1 MSATI
6 QAIAAELTRNVQE
19 QVRVWQRMLDLS
31 VQQLR
36 ALQVQDVHGVHAML
50 QELEI
55 TMLER
60 SRTEVRRGVLL
71 AQAGAVLGIPA
82 EELTRDVIS
91 AYCDPATAQALAVA
105 AEELRSLIVELDA
118 IVHRNSALL
127 EQELSIIEVMVK
139 GATVDTTQ
147 RATYGK
153 QGTQTEAP
161 RLRLLDAQV

>member
-1 MSATI
+1 MRSSI
-6 QAIAAELTRNVQE
+6 QAIAAELTLNVQE
-19 QVRVWQRMLDLS
+19 QVRVWRRLLELS
-31 VQQLR
+31 IVQQQ
-36 ALQVQDVHGVHAML
+36 ALGVQDVHTVHAVL
-50 QELEI
+50 QEIEM

-71 AQAGAVLGIPA
+71 AQAAAVLGMAP
-82 EELTRDVIS
+82 EDVTRDVI
-91 AYCDPATAQALAVA
+91 AAHCEPATAEQLRVA
-105 AEELRSLIVELDA
+105 ASELRSLVVELDA
-118 IVHRNSALL
+118 IVHRNTALL
-127 EQELSIIEVMVK
+127 EQELSIIEVIVK

>member
-1 MSATI
+1 MSSI
-6 QAIAAELTRNVQE
+6 QAIAHELALNVDE
-19 QVRVWQRMLDLS
+19 QVRVWRRLLDLS
-31 VQQLR
+31 ITQLQ
-36 ALQVQDVHGVHAML
+36 ALQVQDVHTVHAVL
-50 QELEI
+50 QEIEVA
-55 TMLER
+55 MLER

-71 AQAGAVLGIPA
+71 AQAGAVLGIPP
-82 EELTRDVIS
+82 ESVTRDVVS
-91 AYCDPATAQALAVA
+91 AQCDPATAHRLGVA

-118 IVHRNSALL
+118 IVHRNSTLL

>member
-1 MSATI
+1 MSASI
-6 QAIAAELTRNVQE
+6 QAIAGELTRNVQE
-19 QVRVWQRMLDLS
+19 QVRVWGRMLELS
-31 VQQLR
+31 RQQLA
-36 ALQVQDVHGVHAML
+36 ALQVQDVHTV
-50 QELEI
+50 
-55 TMLER
+55 LER
-60 SRTEVRRGVLL
+60 SRTEVRRGILL
-71 AQAGAVLGIPA
+71 AQAAAVLGMA
-82 EELTRDVIS
+82 QDDVTRDVI
-91 AYCDPATAQALAVA
+91 AAHCDPMTAQQLGVA